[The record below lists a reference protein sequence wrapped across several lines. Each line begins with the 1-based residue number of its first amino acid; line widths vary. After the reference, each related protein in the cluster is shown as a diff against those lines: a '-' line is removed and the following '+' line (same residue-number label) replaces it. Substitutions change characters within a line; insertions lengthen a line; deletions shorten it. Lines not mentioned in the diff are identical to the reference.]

1 MIDLGYVLDTSL
13 LAEMGRGDFGL
24 IDLVAT
30 LDGRSV
36 RMSVPILALSVAAAH
51 LNKDQRDLLAGALLL
66 EHVKLDGLS
75 SLDDAVRLTVLVE
88 RLDDPPSR
96 RSPDLV
102 AAHTAAVA
110 RRLGWP
116 VLTADRKR
124 WSEEI
129 RPLLPWDLIV
139 VDLQE
144 FDS

>member
-24 IDLVAT
+24 IDLIAT

-51 LNKDQRDLLAGALLL
+51 LHKEQRDRLAGALLL
-66 EHVKLDGLS
+66 DHVELDALS
-75 SLDDAVRLTVLVE
+75 SIDDAARLTLLVE
-88 RLDDPPSR
+88 RLADAPSER
-96 RSPDLV
+96 PSELSV
-102 AAHTAAVA
+102 AHTAAVA

-116 VLTADRKR
+116 VLTADRKP
-124 WSEEI
+124 WDAEV

-144 FDS
+144 LDR